1 MWSAPFFYVDAEIPA
16 IGGYDLLRAAHIV
29 IDSESAEVWSKHP
42 DVVNQSSIPENVLA
56 AVQTQYHPFDGTMP
70 SVVPQSAPVS
80 SVPLDTSFSIPL
92 DTAVTDTGSGSA
104 SAPSFR
110 VTEDTSSHP
119 VGTVPRHLNPLAP
132 SFDPPSRESTQT
144 ETLMDDDELPAHIN
158 LLYETTVSQ
167 TRLTSDID
175 KQFRNVLRRRA
186 TSFAKD
192 STDLGFCPVLQHDVD
207 TGDSPPIKQS
217 PRRPPLSA
225 GNAEDEILDDMLKT
239 GVIEPSTSKWA
250 SPVCLVKKPD
260 GTYRFRIDYRRV
272 NAVSRKD
279 GYPIPDIQDALDSLR
294 GAIWFAT
301 LDLLSGYWQLGMTDR
316 AKERSA
322 FCTRRGLF
330 KFCRMP
336 FGLCAAPATFC
347 RVMAHVL
354 RDHIG
359 KICLCFLDDVII
371 FGRTRKELL
380 DRLDQILK
388 RLHEYGLKVKPSK
401 CVLFRTK
408 IKFLG
413 HLVSAAGVQPL
424 PDKVSAIND
433 WPTPVAYGM

>member
-1 MWSAPFFYVDAEIPA
+1 
-16 IGGYDLLRAAHIV
+16 
-29 IDSESAEVWSKHP
+29 
-42 DVVNQSSIPENVLA
+42 
-56 AVQTQYHPFDGTMP
+56 
-70 SVVPQSAPVS
+70 
-80 SVPLDTSFSIPL
+80 
-92 DTAVTDTGSGSA
+92 VTDTGSGSA

-119 VGTVPRHLNPLAP
+119 VGTAPRHLNPLAP
-132 SFDPPSRESTQT
+132 SFDPPSRETTQT
-144 ETLMDDDELPAHIN
+144 ETLMEDDELPAHIN

-192 STDLGFCPVLQHDVD
+192 STDLGFCPVLQYDVD

-239 GVIEPSTSKWA
+239 GVIEPSTSEWA

-260 GTYRFRIDYRRV
+260 GSYIFCIDYRRV

-294 GAIWFAT
+294 GAKWFAS
-301 LDLLSGYWQLGMTDR
+301 LVLLTGYWQLGMTDR

-322 FCTRRGLF
+322 FCTRRGQF
-330 KFCRMP
+330 QFCRMP
-336 FGLCAAPATFC
+336 FGLCGAPATFC
-347 RVMAHVL
+347 
-354 RDHIG
+354 
-359 KICLCFLDDVII
+359 
-371 FGRTRKELL
+371 
-380 DRLDQILK
+380 
-388 RLHEYGLKVKPSK
+388 
-401 CVLFRTK
+401 
-408 IKFLG
+408 
-413 HLVSAAGVQPL
+413 
-424 PDKVSAIND
+424 
-433 WPTPVAYGM
+433 